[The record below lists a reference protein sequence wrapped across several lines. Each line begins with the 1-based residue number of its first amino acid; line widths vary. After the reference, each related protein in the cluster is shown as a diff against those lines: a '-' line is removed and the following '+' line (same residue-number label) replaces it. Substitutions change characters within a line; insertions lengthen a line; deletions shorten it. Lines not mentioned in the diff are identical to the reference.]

1 MRALPQLATGSL
13 SARIRLLILVATL
26 PALALVAY
34 QAQASREESVAA
46 ARASALLLTRTLASS
61 QQSLID
67 STRTFLQQLAAT
79 RRAQQ
84 LDAPDC
90 SQYLAEVLALNATYV
105 NIGLPRADGD
115 LRCSAVP
122 ARVPVNLTDQP
133 HFLRAIVAREF
144 SVGSF
149 QVDPAVG
156 VASVSF
162 AQPLIDPDTRAVLGA
177 AVAVVSLDWW
187 SRRLHELGLPDGA
200 VARVIGPDGRV
211 LARYPPEPEELG
223 TQPDL
228 PVPGAGAQALQ
239 GGASLLETE
248 DGARYIEVV
257 RPLLESQGRPVAS
270 MRLSVPLDALYARI
284 ARQMWRDIGFLLLGL
299 LASFVLAHEGVR
311 RGVGKPLARLL
322 RATDQL
328 AQGQQVAAVPETGFR
343 ELAQL
348 AQRFNHMAQAR
359 QQAEG
364 ELRQSEENLA
374 ITLDSIGDAV
384 VVTDAAGQVVRM
396 NGVAEQM
403 TGWPLREARGRPLTD
418 IFRIVNARTRE
429 PSKDPVQ
436 LVMASGLVVELSN
449 HTTLIAR
456 GGTEYQIADSAAP
469 IRNAAG
475 GITGVVLVFSDVT
488 ESYRVRRQ
496 LEDNEARFCT
506 LTMLSSD
513 WYWEQ
518 DAQLRFVTL
527 EGEAAARNLP
537 GPQWHVGKTRHE
549 VATDDGGAVAASE
562 GIAVDWAQHEQTLR
576 EHREFRDFEY
586 PRRSTSGA
594 VEWVSVSGT
603 PMFDADGAFVGY
615 RGIGNNITA
624 RKNAEREL
632 RIAAIAFESQEGM
645 LVTDADTVILRT
657 NRAFTKI
664 TGYDSA
670 DAVGR
675 RASFLASGQHDAA
688 FFTGLRR
695 TLDSVGEW
703 SGEIWNRCK
712 DGRVSLHQMSITAV
726 QDGEGRLTHYV
737 ASLSDITQKAAAARE
752 IEHLAFYDPLT
763 LLPNRR
769 LMMDRLQQA
778 FASSARSGQYGALLC
793 LDLDHFKN
801 LNDTLGHDMGDVL
814 LQQVA
819 QRLKAC
825 VREGDTVARLGGDE
839 FLLLLKGM
847 SSEPT
852 EAAEHTQTVGNKVLA
867 ALNQPYQLALHH
879 VHSTPSIGAVLFS
892 GQAQQSVDELMKRA
906 DLAMY
911 AAKTAGR
918 NAVRFFDPRMQ
929 AAVTARAAMEN
940 DLRTALAE
948 DQFRLHY
955 QVQVGQGGQAIGAEV
970 LIRWQHPGRG
980 LVMPGEFI
988 PLAEETGQI
997 LGIGLWVL
1005 RTACRQLRQWQDDP
1019 ARSHLQLAVNVSAR
1033 QFRQGDFVDQVCAVL
1048 SETGARADRLKLELT
1063 ESMALDNVEHT
1074 IARMNAL
1081 RALGMGFSMDDFG
1094 TGQSSLSYLT
1104 RLPLDQLKIDQS
1116 FVRNI
1121 GLQETDALIVQ
1132 TIIGMA
1138 QSLGIGVIAEG
1149 VETAAQREFLA
1160 QHGCTQWQGYLF
1172 SRPVPLENFEQ
1183 LMAQRYAAKG

>member
-1 MRALPQLATGSL
+1 MRALHAVDPGSL
-13 SARIRLLILVATL
+13 FARIRLLVLVATL
-26 PALALVAY
+26 PAMALVAY
-34 QAQASREESVAA
+34 QAGDNRAQAVEA
-46 ARASALLLTRTLASS
+46 ARENAVIITRTMAYS
-61 QQSLID
+61 QQRLIET
-67 STRTFLQQLAAT
+67 TRSFLQQLAAS

-90 SQYLAEVLALNATYV
+90 SQYLAEVLSLSTTYA
-105 NIGLPRADGD
+105 NIGLPRADGE
-115 LRCSAVP
+115 LLCSATP
-122 ARVPVNLTDQP
+122 LKAPVNVANRPYFQ
-133 HFLRAIVAREF
+133 RAITEREF
-144 SVGSF
+144 SVGAF
-149 QVDPAVG
+149 QIDRVVNMS
-156 VASVSF
+156 SVNF
-162 AQPLIDPDTRAVLGA
+162 AHPVIDPETHAVLGA
-177 AVAVVSLDWW
+177 AVAVISLDWW
-187 SRRLHELGLPDGA
+187 SRRLHDLGLPEGA
-200 VARVIGPDGRV
+200 VARVTDHDGRV
-211 LARYPPEPEELG
+211 IARFPPDPAELG
-223 TQPDL
+223 TLLDL
-228 PVPGAGAQALQ
+228 PHAMAGASAMGSAAGLPEH
-239 GGASLLETE
+239 GADT
-248 DGARYIEVV
+248 GYIEVV
-257 RPLLESQGRPVAS
+257 RPLLESLGKPVAT
-270 MRLSVPLDALYARI
+270 MRLSMPLDALYAQTQ
-284 ARQMWRDIGFLLLGL
+284 RQMWRDMGFLLLGL
-299 LASFVLAHEGVR
+299 LASFLLAHEGAR
-311 RGVGKPLARLL
+311 RSVAKPLARLL
-322 RATDQL
+322 DATDQL
-328 AQGQQVAAVPETGFR
+328 ARGQQVAHVPETGFR
-343 ELAQL
+343 ELSEL
-348 AQRFNHMAQAR
+348 AQRFNHMARAR
-359 QQAEG
+359 QAAEG
-364 ELRQSEENLA
+364 ELRQSEESLS
-374 ITLDSIGDAV
+374 ITLLSIGDAV
-384 VVTDAAGQVVRM
+384 VATDARGHVVRM
-396 NGVAEQM
+396 NSVAEQM
-403 TGWPLREARGRPLTD
+403 TGWPLGEARGHPLSD
-418 IFRIVNARTRE
+418 IFRIVNAHTRK

-436 LVMASGLVVELSN
+436 LVMASGQVVALSN

-475 GITGVVLVFSDVT
+475 EVTGVVLVFSDVT

-496 LEDNEARFCT
+496 LEDNEARFRT

-527 EGEAAARNLP
+527 EGEAAKRTLP
-537 GPQWHVGKTRHE
+537 GPQWHVGKTRRE
-549 VATDDGGAVAASE
+549 VAIADGGEVLVPE
-562 GIAVDWAQHEQTLR
+562 GEAVDWDQHEQTLR
-576 EHREFRDFEY
+576 QHCEFRDFEY
-586 PRRSTSGA
+586 PRRSTAGA
-594 VEWVSVSGT
+594 VEWVCVSGS
-603 PMFDADGAFVGY
+603 PVFDADGAFLGY

-645 LVTDADTVILRT
+645 LVTGTDTVILRT

-664 TGYDSA
+664 TGYESA

-712 DGRVSLHQMSITAV
+712 DGQVNLHQMSITAV
-726 QDGEGRLTHYV
+726 KDAQGRLTHYV

-819 QRLKAC
+819 QRLKSC

-852 EAAEHTQTVGNKVLA
+852 EAAEHTQGVGNKILE
-867 ALNQPYQLALHH
+867 ALNQPYQLAMHH

-892 GQAQQSVDELMKRA
+892 GQAQSVDELMKRA

-948 DQFRLHY
+948 DQFRLYY
-955 QVQVGQGGQAIGAEV
+955 QVQVGHQGQAVGAEV

-980 LVMPGEFI
+980 LVMPLEFI

-997 LGIGLWVL
+997 LAIGLWVL
-1005 RTACRQLRQWQDDP
+1005 RTACLQLRQWQDDP
-1019 ARSHLQLAVNVSAR
+1019 LRSPLQLAVNVSAR
-1033 QFRQGDFVDQVCAVL
+1033 QFRQGDFVDQVCAVIT
-1048 SETGARADRLKLELT
+1048 ETGARADRLKLELT
-1063 ESMALDNVEHT
+1063 ESMALDNVDDT
-1074 IARMNAL
+1074 IAKMNAL
-1081 RALGMGFSMDDFG
+1081 RALGLGFSMDDFG

-1121 GLQETDALIVQ
+1121 GIQETDALIVQ

-1149 VETAAQREFLA
+1149 VETAAQRDFLA
-1160 QHGCTQWQGYLF
+1160 QHGCHLWQGYLF

-1183 LMAQRYAAKG
+1183 LMAQRYAGAA

>member
-1 MRALPQLATGSL
+1 MRALQALTPGSL
-13 SARIRLLILVATL
+13 PARIRWLVLVATL
-26 PALALVAY
+26 PALLLVAY
-34 QAQASREESVAA
+34 QAQANRAQAVAT
-46 ARASALLLTRTLASS
+46 ARDNALLITRTMAYS
-61 QQSLID
+61 QQLLIR
-67 STRTFLQQLAAT
+67 STRNFLQQLAAT
-79 RRAQQ
+79 NRARQP
-84 LDAPDC
+84 DAPDC
-90 SQYLAEVLALNATYV
+90 SQYLAEVLSLHSNYV

-115 LRCSAVP
+115 LLCNATP
-122 ARVPVNLTDQP
+122 LKAPVNVSNRPYFQ
-133 HFLRAIVAREF
+133 RAIVEREF
-144 SVGSF
+144 SVGAF
-149 QVDPAVG
+149 QVDRATNVT
-156 VASVSF
+156 SVNF
-162 AQPLIDPDTRAVLGA
+162 AQPVIDPDTHAVLGA

-187 SRRLHELGLPDGA
+187 SRRLHDLGLPEGA
-200 VARVIGPDGRV
+200 VARVIDPDGRV
-211 LARYPPEPEELG
+211 IARFPADARELG
-223 TQPDL
+223 TQPEL
-228 PVPGAGAQALQ
+228 PQAGAGTQALQ
-239 GGASLLETE
+239 GGANVLEQE
-248 DGARYIEVV
+248 GDARSIEVEQ
-257 RPLLESQGRPVAS
+257 PLLESLGRPVAT
-270 MRLSVPLDALYARI
+270 MRLSVPLDALYAQA

-299 LASFVLAHEGVR
+299 LASFLLAHEGVR

-322 RATDQL
+322 QATDQL
-328 AQGQQVAAVPETGFR
+328 AQGQQVAQVPETGFH

-348 AQRFNHMAQAR
+348 AQHFNRMAQAR
-359 QQAEG
+359 QQAEAG
-364 ELRQSEENLA
+364 LRQSEENLA
-374 ITLDSIGDAV
+374 ITLHSIGDAV
-384 VVTDAAGQVVRM
+384 VATDARGQVVRM

-403 TGWPLREARGRPLTD
+403 TGWPLREALGRPLPD
-418 IFRIVNARTRE
+418 IFRIVNARSRE

-436 LVMASGLVVELSN
+436 LVMASGQVVELSN

-475 GITGVVLVFSDVT
+475 EITGVVLVFSDVT

-496 LEDNEARFCT
+496 LEDNEARFRT

-518 DAQLRFVTL
+518 NAQLRFVTL
-527 EGEAAARNLP
+527 EGQAAERTLP
-537 GPQWHVGKTRHE
+537 GPQWHVGKTRRE
-549 VATDDGGAVAASE
+549 VAAAEGGEVTVPE
-562 GIAVDWAQHEQTLR
+562 GEQVDWQQHEQTLR
-576 EHREFRDFEY
+576 EHGEFRDFEY
-586 PRRSTSGA
+586 PRRTTTGA

-603 PMFDADGAFVGY
+603 PMFDADGAFLGY

-624 RKNAEREL
+624 RKNAEKEL

-645 LVTDADTVILRT
+645 LVTGANAVILRT
-657 NRAFTKI
+657 NRAFTHI
-664 TGYDSA
+664 TGYGNEE
-670 DAVGR
+670 AVGR
-675 RASFLASGQHDAA
+675 HASFLASGHHDAA
-688 FFTGLRR
+688 FFARLRR

-712 DGRVSLHQMSITAV
+712 DGQVNLHQMSITAV
-726 QDGEGRLTHYV
+726 KDAQGRLTHYV
-737 ASLSDITQKAAAARE
+737 VSLSDITQKAAAARE

-763 LLPNRR
+763 HLPNRR

-778 FASSARSGQYGALLC
+778 FATSARSGNYGALLC

-819 QRLKAC
+819 QRLKDC

-847 SSEPT
+847 GTEPT
-852 EAAEHTQTVGNKVLA
+852 DAAEHTQSVGNKILE

-892 GQAQQSVDELMKRA
+892 GHNQSVDELMKHA

-918 NAVRFFDPRMQ
+918 NAVHFFDPRMQ

-940 DLRTALAE
+940 DLRAALAE

-955 QVQVGQGGQAIGAEV
+955 QVQVGLGGQAVGAEV
-970 LIRWQHPGRG
+970 LIRWQHPERG
-980 LVMPGEFI
+980 VVMPVEFI

-997 LGIGLWVL
+997 LAIGLWVL
-1005 RTACRQLRQWQDDP
+1005 RTACLQLRQWQDDP
-1019 ARSHLQLAVNVSAR
+1019 RRSHLQLAVNVSAR
-1033 QFRQGDFVDQVCAVL
+1033 QFRQGDFVGQVCAVL
-1048 SETGARADRLKLELT
+1048 RETGARADRLKLELT
-1063 ESMALDNVEHT
+1063 ESMALDNVANT
-1074 IARMNAL
+1074 ITRMNAL
-1081 RALGMGFSMDDFG
+1081 RAMGLGFSMDDFG

-1121 GLQETDALIVQ
+1121 GIQQTDALIVQ

-1138 QSLGIGVIAEG
+1138 QSLGIDVIAEG
-1149 VETAAQREFLA
+1149 VETTAQRDFLA
-1160 QHGCTQWQGYLF
+1160 QHGCHLWQGYLF

-1183 LMAQRYAAKG
+1183 LMAQRYAGAA